1 MIRKIQCELK
11 APKDK
16 RNSFGNYNYRSA
28 EGILEAVKPLLDK
41 YESYITLSDELVYVG
56 DRYYVKATAT
66 LCTPDRSYQVTA
78 YAREEETKMGM
89 DASQITGT
97 ASSYARKY
105 ALNGLLLIDDAK
117 DPDTDEYMM
126 MQKADDKISEAKAK
140 ILYSA
145 IMEKHQSPD
154 YICRHHKVDSLSD
167 MTEKQYAEVMT
178 WLQKK

>member
-1 MIRKIQCELK
+1 MMIRKIQCELK

-78 YAREEETKMGM
+78 YAREEETKKGM
-89 DASQITGT
+89 DASQITV
-97 ASSYARKY
+97 
-105 ALNGLLLIDDAK
+105 
-117 DPDTDEYMM
+117 E
-126 MQKADDKISEAKAK
+126 
-140 ILYSA
+140 
-145 IMEKHQSPD
+145 
-154 YICRHHKVDSLSD
+154 
-167 MTEKQYAEVMT
+167 YAESSLRRNPVLRRLVVCSRRVGT
-178 WLQKK
+178 T